1 MEMKSMISTKT
12 WTQQAL
18 WPCLIA
24 LLWVCGLIYAISAF
38 QPCCDEGVH
47 IPQIQYFLNGK
58 FVFYPYLAMIPGYH
72 GLVAILLKVSF
83 SDSIAAMRIVS
94 SLFSLAATA
103 FFFAIRRAL
112 GDHNALQSAALFF
125 FLPFLFPYHFL
136 IYTDVLSMAI
146 VLAATFASLK
156 QRHLLAA
163 IAITAS
169 ILVRQNNVVWA
180 GLLPLLSLWPTIQTD
195 LRTAWRHR
203 YDTVRVV
210 APYLLPVTV
219 FIAYWIWNGSISMSS
234 ALAVNHPDASLHA
247 GNIYFALFLF
257 ALFFPY
263 PMWSGAKRLLSQRRT
278 ALWVIA
284 VVLLFACFAKLKG
297 SYDNVVTPEYY
308 FVRNHFIAMVQHG
321 LPRRVF
327 AALIGLAAC
336 SIALTKFEH
345 PSGVLI
351 YPFAAFYLSSSWLI
365 ENRYALIPFA
375 LWMALRKVQSEKAER
390 CTLLSWIAVC
400 LFLSWGIFNN
410 RFML

>member
-1 MEMKSMISTKT
+1 MVPTKT
-12 WTQQAL
+12 WRQQAL

-24 LLWVCGLIYAISAF
+24 LLWTCGLIYAISAF

-72 GLVAILLKVSF
+72 GLVAILLKISF
-83 SDSIAAMRIVS
+83 SNSIAAMRIVS
-94 SLFSLAATA
+94 SLFSLAAAA
-103 FFFAIRRAL
+103 FFFAIRRSL
-112 GDHNALQSAALFF
+112 GDHNVLQSAALFF
-125 FLPFLFPYHFL
+125 FLPFLFPYYFL
-136 IYTDVLSMAI
+136 IYTDVLSMAL

-156 QRHLLAA
+156 RRHLLAA
-163 IAITAS
+163 IAITTS

-180 GLLPLLSLWPTIQTD
+180 GFLPLVSLWPSIQGRLWTPS
-195 LRTAWRHR
+195 RYWREAI
-203 YDTVRVV
+203 RVV
-210 APYLLPVTV
+210 APYLLPVAV
-219 FIAYWIWNGSISMSS
+219 FVAYWIWNGSISLST
-234 ALAVNHPDASLHA
+234 ALTTYHPDASLHA

-263 PMWSGAKRLLSQRRT
+263 PMWSGTKRLLSQRKT
-278 ALWVIA
+278 ALWVLAI
-284 VVLLFACFAKLKG
+284 VVLFVCFAKLNG

-308 FVRNHFIAMVQHG
+308 FARNHFIAMVQHD
-321 LPRRVF
+321 LPRRLF

-336 SIALTKFEH
+336 SIALTRFEH

-365 ENRYALIPFA
+365 ENRYAIIPFA
-375 LWMALRKVQSEKAER
+375 LWMALRKVDNQKAER
-390 CTLLSWIAVC
+390 YTLVGWIAVC
-400 LFLSWGIFNN
+400 LFLGWGIFNN